1 MSDRRRNSPRVARTH
16 ARVAVRPQAPAVGI
30 CAQAALQAGAADA
43 PALLPVELDLLSAL
57 LPVLL
62 SDDFEVDSA
71 LLVVEPDELLDR
83 PFLPPDEA

>member
-1 MSDRRRNSPRVARTH
+1 
-16 ARVAVRPQAPAVGI
+16 
-30 CAQAALQAGAADA
+30 
-43 PALLPVELDLLSAL
+43 LLPVELDLLSAL